1 MSTIA
6 AAFGLT
12 TKTISNKD
20 ELMNILPEFLK
31 DEIQVLE
38 IHTNSEQNPIDLNYF
53 FNALKK

>member
-1 MSTIA
+1 VSTIA

-20 ELMNILPEFLK
+20 ELMMVLPEFLK
-31 DEIQVLE
+31 DETQVLE

-53 FNALKK
+53 FNSLKQ

>member
-1 MSTIA
+1 
-6 AAFGLT
+6 
-12 TKTISNKD
+12 
-20 ELMNILPEFLK
+20 MNILPEFLK